1 VSHRS
6 PLLAVLPKV
15 RAALPGLLLPLLL
28 AVSTALAV
36 AEPPAGDP
44 LVVFLVRHAE
54 KIDNGHDP
62 KLSSTGR
69 RRVAELVRT
78 LRDSGLQYVYSTD
91 FIRTRKSAAPTAKA
105 LGLKVELY
113 EHSQLAA
120 LVERMRRLGGRHLV
134 VGHSNS
140 TPAVVEWLG
149 GDPGDPIEETREY
162 DRLYI
167 VTVGADGGVSTV
179 LVRYGEPYE
188 PKP

>member
-1 VSHRS
+1 MRWIRFLGS
-6 PLLAVLPKV
+6 LT
-15 RAALPGLLLPLLL
+15 LLPLLL
-28 AVSTALAV
+28 AASLAA
-36 AEPPAGDP
+36 AEMPAGDP

-54 KIDNGHDP
+54 KVENGHDP

-69 RRVAELVRT
+69 RRAVELVRT

-91 FIRTRKSAAPTAKA
+91 FIRTRKTAAPTAKA

-140 TPAVVEWLG
+140 TPAVVELLG
-149 GDPGDPIEETREY
+149 GNPGDPIEETSEY

-167 VTVGADGGVSTV
+167 VTVGSDGSASTV
-179 LVRYGEPYE
+179 LLRYGEPFE
-188 PKP
+188 PIP

>member
-1 VSHRS
+1 MSHRS

-54 KIDNGHDP
+54 KVDNSHDP

-69 RRVAELVRT
+69 RRAAELART
-78 LRDSGLQYVYSTD
+78 LRDSGLQYVHSTD
-91 FIRTRKSAAPTAKA
+91 FIRTRETAAPTAEA

-120 LVERMRRLGGRHLV
+120 LAERMRRLGGRHLV

-140 TPAVVEWLG
+140 TPDVVELLG
-149 GDPGDPIEETREY
+149 GDPGDPIEETSEY
-162 DRLYI
+162 DRLYV
-167 VTVGADGGVSTV
+167 VTVGSDGSVNTV
-179 LVRYGEPYE
+179 LLRYGEPFE
-188 PKP
+188 PMP